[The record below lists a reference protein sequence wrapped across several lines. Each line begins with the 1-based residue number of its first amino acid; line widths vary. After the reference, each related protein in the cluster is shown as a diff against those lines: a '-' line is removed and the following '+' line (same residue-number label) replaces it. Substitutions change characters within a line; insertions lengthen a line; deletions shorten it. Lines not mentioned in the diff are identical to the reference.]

1 MCFGSQSEKIRKKE
15 YIPSRQGSFLF
26 SNRSSTKRRRGGG
39 SGRDGVMSGQQA
51 KKKKLERSLSRL
63 YRICITHYTLLNL
76 SCCPVV
82 PKINP
87 ITEENNAE
95 MCLTSDSLSLDE
107 PRLP

>member
-1 MCFGSQSEKIRKKE
+1 
-15 YIPSRQGSFLF
+15 
-26 SNRSSTKRRRGGG
+26 
-39 SGRDGVMSGQQA
+39 MSGQQE
-51 KKKKLERSLSRL
+51 KKMEWRLSRL

-82 PKINP
+82 AKINP
-87 ITEENNAE
+87 STVENNAE